1 MIVLPLLR
9 TLMMAALL
17 TGCAPA
23 EQPANPALWRIDGP
37 DGEHGWLFG
46 TIHALERPAR
56 WRTAKVDEALNSSDR
71 IVVEIANISD
81 GAAVQKVFNQLARTP
96 GEPPLS
102 ARLPA
107 GEVAKLATALAKA
120 RMKDGD
126 FGDVETWAAAMMLAR
141 ADMPGVENGIDRAV
155 IAAAAQ
161 ADPPRL
167 VEELEGA
174 EAQLAIFDR
183 LPEANQRALLKAVV
197 DDEAALADDG
207 PDLAEAWRKG
217 DMARIARE
225 TQGGLLADP
234 GLRAALFTGRNRA
247 WTAQIGAMLRKGR
260 HPFVA
265 VGAAHMAGEE
275 GLPAMLIAQGFTVIR
290 VE

>member
-1 MIVLPLLR
+1 MTLARLLRLLPL
-9 TLMMAALL
+9 ALL
-17 TGCAPA
+17 LAACAPA
-23 EQPANPALWRIDGP
+23 EQDANPALWRIDGP

-46 TIHALERPAR
+46 TIHALERPAK
-56 WRTAKVDEALNSSDR
+56 WRTEKVDAALKGSDR
-71 IVVEIANISD
+71 IVVEIANLAD
-81 GAAVQKVFNQLARTP
+81 GAAVQQIFTRLATTP

-107 GEVAKLATALAKA
+107 SERGKLSRALAKTK
-120 RMKDGD
+120 MKDGD

-141 ADMPGVENGIDRAV
+141 ADMPGAENGIDRAV
-155 IAAAAQ
+155 IASAG
-161 ADPPRL
+161 DRP

-183 LPEANQRALLKAVV
+183 LPEPDQRALLKAVV
-197 DDEAALADDG
+197 DDEGALGDDG

-247 WTAQIGAMLRKGR
+247 WTAQIAAMLSRGKR
-260 HPFVA
+260 PFVA
-265 VGAAHMAGEE
+265 VGAAHMAGPE
-275 GLPAMLIAQGFTVIR
+275 GLPAMLIAEGFTVIR

>member
-1 MIVLPLLR
+1 MVGVLL
-9 TLMMAALL
+9 AALAL
-17 TGCAPA
+17 TACAPA
-23 EQPANPALWRIDGP
+23 EEPANPALWRIDAPG
-37 DGEHGWLFG
+37 GAHGWLFG
-46 TIHALERPAR
+46 TIHALDRPAK
-56 WRTAKVDEALNSSDR
+56 WRTAKVDAALADSDR
-71 IVVEIANISD
+71 IVVEIANLAD
-81 GAAVQKVFNQLARTP
+81 GAAVQKVFTRLALTP

-107 GEVAKLATALAKA
+107 NEGGKLAAALRKA
-120 RMKDGD
+120 NMSESD

-141 ADMPGVENGIDRAV
+141 AEMPGTENGIDRAV
-155 IAAAAQ
+155 IAAAG
-161 ADPPRL
+161 DRP

-183 LPEANQRALLKAVV
+183 LPEPSQRALLKAVV
-197 DDEAALADDG
+197 DDEGALNDEG
-207 PDLAEAWRKG
+207 PDLARAWRTG
-217 DMARIARE
+217 DMATIARE
-225 TQGGLLADP
+225 TQGGFLADP

-247 WTAQIGAMLRKGR
+247 WSRQIAAMLQKGH

-265 VGAAHMAGEE
+265 VGAAHMAGPE

>member
-1 MIVLPLLR
+1 VTRLLR
-9 TLMMAALL
+9 ASFRLFAALL
-17 TGCAPA
+17 LAACAPA
-23 EQPANPALWRIDGP
+23 AEPASPALWRVEAPNGA
-37 DGEHGWLFG
+37 HGWLFG
-46 TIHALERPAR
+46 TIHALEKPAA
-56 WRTAKVDEALNSSDR
+56 WRTPKVDEALNGSDR
-71 IVVEIANISD
+71 VVVEIANLAD
-81 GAAVQKVFNQLARTP
+81 GAAVQKVFQRMALTP

-107 GEVAKLATALAKA
+107 TEAPKLAKALAKA

-141 ADMPGVENGIDRAV
+141 ADMPGIENGIDRAV
-155 IAAAAQ
+155 IAAA
-161 ADPPRL
+161 DGKP

-183 LPEANQRALLKAVV
+183 LPDASQRALLKAVV
-197 DDEAALADDG
+197 DDEGALNDEG
-207 PDLAEAWRKG
+207 PDLARAWRRG
-217 DMARIARE
+217 DMATIAKE

-234 GLRAALFTGRNRA
+234 GLREALFTARNRA
-247 WTAQIGAMLRKGR
+247 WSRQIADMLARR
-260 HPFVA
+260 HRPFVA
-265 VGAAHMAGEE
+265 VGAAHMAGPE